1 MINLFFNSP
10 IELTIKSE
18 DCSEADSNVFVIAIV
33 FNVDEVVK
41 ILKYTIE
48 GKI

>member
-1 MINLFFNSP
+1 MFFNSF
-10 IELTIKSE
+10 IELTIKSD
-18 DCSEADSNVFVIAIV
+18 DCSEVYSNVFVIAIV